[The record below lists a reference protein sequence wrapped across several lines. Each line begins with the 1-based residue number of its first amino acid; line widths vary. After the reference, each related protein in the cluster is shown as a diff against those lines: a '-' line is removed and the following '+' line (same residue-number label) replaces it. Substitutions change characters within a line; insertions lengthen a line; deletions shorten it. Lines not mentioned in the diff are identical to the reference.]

1 MSETAL
7 TIERTPEIIATEI
20 ISIREQGKKIVLM
33 ASIEIGKRLVEA
45 KELVPHGEWGKF
57 LEEKVDYSPRTANN
71 FMQLYKE
78 YGGSQMNLFGGTAD
92 SQAIADLSYTQA
104 VALLGIPSHER
115 DEFIKENDVEN
126 MSVRE
131 LQQAIKERDEAQ
143 RKLKE
148 VEEVADQIVA
158 ERDMFR
164 EEVSGLRDKVRVTDQ
179 VLKSTKADV
188 KMLQES
194 LEKERQRK
202 KDEVEKL
209 SKLLEEAKKGG
220 APNEQVEQ
228 LKAELTE
235 AQGKVKALEEEAAK
249 PVTLEP
255 AVVEVEKIPED
266 VERELAELRAKAKQA
281 GQPEV
286 LLRFKVRFDAVV
298 GGFDTLLTTLEEIK
312 TVEPDTYEKY
322 HRVVVGLLDRMQE
335 SLQ

>member
-126 MSVRE
+126 MSVRD

-143 RKLKE
+143 RRLKE
-148 VEEVADQIVA
+148 VEDNADQIAA
-158 ERDMFR
+158 ERDEAR
-164 EEVSGLRDKVRVTDQ
+164 QQALDAKEALSTYQGEVKKLQTELKKAEKSGSKEDVEE
-179 VLKSTKADV
+179 LKRKLNAAKAYADG
-188 KMLQES
+188 
-194 LEKERQRK
+194 LEK
-202 KDEVEKL
+202 
-209 SKLLEEAKKGG
+209 
-220 APNEQVEQ
+220 Q
-228 LKAELTE
+228 LKE
-235 AQGKVKALEEEAAK
+235 K
-249 PVTLEP
+249 PVDVP
-255 AVVEVEKIPED
+255 AVVEKVIEKVPDE

-298 GGFDTLLTTLEEIK
+298 GCFDTLLAALEEIK

-322 HRVVVGLLDRMQE
+322 HGVVVGLLGRMQE
-335 SLQ
+335 SMQ